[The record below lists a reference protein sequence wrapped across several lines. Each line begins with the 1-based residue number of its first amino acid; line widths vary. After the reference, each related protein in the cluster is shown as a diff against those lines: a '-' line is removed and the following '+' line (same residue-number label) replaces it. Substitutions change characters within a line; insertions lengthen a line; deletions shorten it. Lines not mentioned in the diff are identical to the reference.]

1 MPTRPIRFTE
11 ETLDAIVRRYRDG
24 ESAVAIAS
32 SLAVSDTTVRKQ
44 LRLCGVSC
52 RDGSRIH
59 AVRHE
64 AFDDWTDRAVAYWLG
79 FLMGDAYVERAACR
93 VSVHIGDRR
102 HLEKL
107 RAFAGSTQQ
116 IVERTRATP
125 FRHANGAPVI
135 ASATLSLCSRRLVL
149 SLQRAGVVTAKS
161 LVARAP
167 NELAQSADFWR
178 GLVDANGTVSWGW
191 KRGALC
197 VSLCGSSALM
207 EQFAAYVSS
216 VTTRH
221 APRVAARGKVAY
233 VSTHG
238 ATAWDVAHAL
248 YGNAVD
254 EISLDRKRKRAL
266 AMLDRPRPAYRAPR
280 DHHS

>member
-44 LRLCGVSC
+44 LRLRGVSC

-79 FLMGDAYVERAACR
+79 FLMGDAYVDRAGCH
-93 VSVHIGDRR
+93 VSVNVGDRR

-107 RAFAGSTQQ
+107 RSFAGSTQP
-116 IVERTRATP
+116 IGARTRPTP
-125 FRHANGAPVI
+125 FHHKNGAPSISSV
-135 ASATLSLCSRRLVL
+135 SLNLCSRRLVI
-149 SLQRAGVVTAKS
+149 SLRRAGVITAKS
-161 LVARAP
+161 LVACAP
-167 NELAQSADFWR
+167 DQLARSSDFWR
-178 GLVDANGTVSWGW
+178 GLVDANGTVSFGW

-197 VSLCGSSALM
+197 VSLCGSRALM
-207 EQFAAYVSS
+207 GQFAAYASA
-216 VTTRH
+216 VTNH
-221 APRVAARGKVAY
+221 PAPRVAPRGKVAY
-233 VSTHG
+233 VSVHG
-238 ATAWDVAHAL
+238 AAAWAVTRAL
-248 YGNAVD
+248 YEDAPDAV
-254 EISLDRKRKRAL
+254 SLDRKRERAL